1 MLKVNSTAPTIETEG
16 HHVAH
21 GSTVLERVLLAI
33 INAHTTQ
40 ETEGRQGE
48 RLETAMRALIGP
60 ATPRERDMEQA
71 LLYMA
76 RQRQKDACDIEMGA
90 LRLCGDVRPRTV
102 RSVPE
107 LATLAARD
115 IMACTYPDEIQG
127 TARAL
132 CKMYRRRGNLCAAA
146 YDDVRE
152 ALEAEAVQR
161 ICNELAEWDVPTR
174 CET

>member
-1 MLKVNSTAPTIETEG
+1 MLKANPTAPTIETEG

-60 ATPRERDMEQA
+60 ATPSERDMEQA

-76 RQRQKDACDIEMGA
+76 RLRQKDACDIEMGA

-107 LATLAARD
+107 LATLAARE
-115 IMACTYPDEIQG
+115 IMACTHPGEIQA

-132 CKMYRRRGNLCAAA
+132 CEMYRRRGNLRAAA

-161 ICNELAEWDVPTR
+161 MCNELAEWEVPTR
-174 CET
+174 L